1 MIVEVFHY
9 VAGLAVILGSGFSLL
24 AALGI
29 LRFPDLYTRL
39 HAATKAGVVGVGLVL
54 LGLASAALDGATA
67 LRALGG
73 IIFLVL
79 TSPVSAHLLA
89 RAAYAAGL
97 RPANITVV
105 NVLVNVTDVKS

>member
-1 MIVEVFHY
+1 MIAEILQY
-9 VAGLAVILGSGFSLL
+9 VAGGAVLLGATFSLL

-39 HAATKAGVVGVGLVL
+39 HAATKAGLVGVGTVL
-54 LGLASAALDGATA
+54 LGVACASFDGAVA
-67 LRALGG
+67 VRSLGG
-73 IIFLVL
+73 VIFLVL

-97 RPANITVV
+97 RPAHITVV
-105 NVLVNVTDVKS
+105 NVLAKETDIKS